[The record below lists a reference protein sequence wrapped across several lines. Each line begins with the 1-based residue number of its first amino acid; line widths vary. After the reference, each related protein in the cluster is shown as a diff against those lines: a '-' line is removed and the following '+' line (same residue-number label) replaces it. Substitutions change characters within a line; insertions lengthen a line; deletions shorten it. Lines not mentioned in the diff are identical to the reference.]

1 MVDPHEFVCTDTLR
15 NGLAVTIRSL
25 RADDRE
31 RIATAIRLL
40 DRQSI
45 YFRLF
50 SYRTEL
56 TDAAL
61 DRIVNID
68 PARVAAL
75 VVTTP
80 KDGEEIVVGSGRFV
94 ECGERDGRRTAEVAF
109 MVEED
114 YHGLGI
120 AGRLLR
126 HLAAIARERG
136 IATFEADVLSE
147 NKSMLAVFARAG
159 WPMQTRRD
167 GGTTHV
173 LLTLPDAHAQ
183 AGPRAR

>member
-31 RIATAIRLL
+31 RMAAAIRLL

-50 SYRTEL
+50 SYRSEL
-56 TDAAL
+56 TEAGL
-61 DRIVNID
+61 DRVMNFD

-75 VVTTP
+75 VVTTR
-80 KDGEEIVVGSGRFV
+80 KGDEEILIGSGRFV
-94 ECGERDGRRTAEVAF
+94 ECGEHAGRRTAEVAF

-114 YHGLGI
+114 YHSLGI

-126 HLAAIARERG
+126 HLAALARERG
-136 IATFEADVLSE
+136 IAMFEADVLSE

-159 WPMQTRRD
+159 WPMETRRD

-173 LLTLPDAHAQ
+173 LLTLPDAQ
-183 AGPRAR
+183 A